1 LVISKYYQK
10 KGLWLLFSAVAF
22 LIHVWAILQIFQ
34 DLSWIAERT
43 NMWDAIGV
51 GAYGLTIA
59 LVESI
64 FLFLIAILL
73 GFLIST
79 RWDPVKRISLMGTL
93 VIIISIWAILG
104 QLYFILGWSLPASW
118 IQMLAN
124 TAHPLRILYLIL
136 YLIALVFVGPS
147 VFLPVYAQLK
157 SDKLGQMTYGFF
169 DRLSTLVI
177 MYLVLDFAS
186 IVIVIIRN
194 I

>member
-1 LVISKYYQK
+1 MVISKYYQK
-10 KGLWLLFSAVAF
+10 KGLWLLFSAAAF
-22 LIHVWAILQIFQ
+22 LIHIWAILQIFQ

-59 LVESI
+59 LIESI
-64 FLFLIAILL
+64 FLFLIAFLL
-73 GFLIST
+73 GFLVST

-104 QLYFILGWSLPASW
+104 QLYFILGWSFPASW
-118 IQMLAN
+118 IQILAN
-124 TAHPLRILYLIL
+124 TEHPLRIL

-147 VFLPVYAQLK
+147 VLLPVVAQLK
-157 SDKLGQMTYGFF
+157 SDKLSQMTYEIF

-177 MYLVLDFAS
+177 LYLVLDIAS